1 MILITGG
8 MGYLGLHTARY
19 LLDAGEDVVITRYS
33 TWREPS
39 FIKDEFGKRVLLE
52 KVDVTSPNDVMRAV
66 RAHKVTGIVHMAV
79 PALGGLT
86 PAEEYRV
93 NTVGLLN
100 VLDAAANSDVKRVS
114 LASSVAVY
122 SSVPEGPFHEDIPLP
137 MTSKSGTETF
147 KKGFEVHA
155 NYVADRTGLDVALLR
170 INVNFGPLYHSMSQ
184 SNSRICH
191 AAARGTEPD
200 YTGSATGQPYEEDGM
215 DMHYVKNTAY
225 AISLLQLA
233 EKLPHR
239 TYNIGAGRR
248 VTFKELV
255 AAVKLAAPDAKVTL
269 PPGHRPDASGG
280 RVPLGLSNYM
290 TIDRLVEDLGYSAP
304 YSVEQG
310 IAEYIGWLREN
321 PY

>member
-170 INVNFGPLYHSMSQ
+170 INVNFGPLVPQHVAVEQPYLPRGRRGAP
-184 SNSRICH
+184 SRITPALQRGSPTRKTAWTCTTSRTPRTPSVCCSWRISCRIGPTTSGR
-191 AAARGTEPD
+191 AAG
-200 YTGSATGQPYEEDGM
+200 
-215 DMHYVKNTAY
+215 
-225 AISLLQLA
+225 
-233 EKLPHR
+233 
-239 TYNIGAGRR
+239 
-248 VTFKELV
+248 
-255 AAVKLAAPDAKVTL
+255 
-269 PPGHRPDASGG
+269 
-280 RVPLGLSNYM
+280 
-290 TIDRLVEDLGYSAP
+290 
-304 YSVEQG
+304 
-310 IAEYIGWLREN
+310 
-321 PY
+321 